1 MGFPVCYSDFMFS
14 KLIFHILSVF
24 SIIRKLISTFF
35 RFIGLQ
41 DFIEPHT
48 SGSHNS
54 TQIIHEILPVVSY
67 KELVDPPDNC
77 AVCLNEFEEVDEIRR
92 LANCT
97 HVFHRGCLDRWIEY
111 DQKTCPLC
119 RTPFI
124 PHDMQGAFDERLWAT
139 SAAAL

>member
-14 KLIFHILSVF
+14 KLIFHILSLF
-24 SIIRKLISTFF
+24 SIIRKLICTFF

-48 SGSHNS
+48 SGSHNP
-54 TQIIHEILPVVSY
+54 THMIHKILPVVSY
-67 KELVDPPDNC
+67 KDLVDPPDSC

-97 HVFHRGCLDRWIEY
+97 HVFHRGCLDRWIGY
-111 DQKTCPLC
+111 DQRTCPLC
-119 RTPFI
+119 RTAFI
-124 PHDMQGAFDERLWAT
+124 PHEINQSLW
-139 SAAAL
+139 SASVAL